1 MMTSPKPARG
11 PATQGVEGRGTRI
24 LSREEIA
31 AKYPFYRL
39 DDIVAGSLNTLDEGA
54 VDAMVMV
61 DWYRRKTREHSVDYI
76 ENEVVSINRTGD
88 RIDTPT
94 LDRAQG
100 DA

>member
-1 MMTSPKPARG
+1 
-11 PATQGVEGRGTRI
+11 
-24 LSREEIA
+24 
-31 AKYPFYRL
+31 
-39 DDIVAGSLNTLDEGA
+39 
-54 VDAMVMV
+54 MVMV